1 MRASPYI
8 DLSTDPPTVY
18 ESDDHLPAPPDDREK
33 YLYLGP
39 QHRWFIALRT
49 LAATSAAISLVLFSK
64 GMPVLWLFYI
74 GLSVFVSYMYLSHYT
89 TTRPRRVQRSEHD
102 FRVSLWNPPV
112 HPTVDVFL
120 PSAGEELSVLANTYR
135 AVRLL
140 DYPGAVNVL
149 VLDDSDRWQVRRL
162 AEQFGFRHEVRPNR
176 GHMKKAGNL
185 KHGFSVSDGDVI
197 AIFDADFVPRP
208 DFLRELMPYLDDPT
222 VAIVQSPQFF
232 DTHRGLPWLQRAAG
246 AVQESF
252 YRWAQPSRDALG
264 APICV
269 GTCAL
274 YRRSA
279 LNESGGFA
287 QIGHSEDV
295 HTGVNLLKVG
305 YRTVYIPVVL
315 AKGLCPDRM
324 PSFISQQYR
333 WCAGSMSLLVDQ
345 GFHDAPLSYR
355 QRMCFF
361 TGFGYYISTAI
372 GVVLLSLP
380 TIIMLWVLPDRVHL
394 SNFFWVLPTL
404 ALYPFIALMHK
415 SSWSPTCLRVY
426 TISSFSHALAIWHV
440 LRGRPAE
447 WVPTGEHRS
456 SSMTSAVTRL
466 MVGWLVLTESAM
478 CAGIVHFLWTGHSL
492 IDVGPVIFYALMNA
506 YICLPIGWMAWRSRV
521 VRSPLPQQ
529 RSVVLN
535 GFRGRRAVGE
545 PVAVVD

>member
-1 MRASPYI
+1 MTAVPYI
-8 DLSTDPPTVY
+8 DLTTDPPVAYATD
-18 ESDDHLPAPPDDREK
+18 EHLPSPPTDQEK
-33 YLYLGP
+33 YLYFGS

-49 LAATSAAISLVLFSK
+49 VAATSAAVSLLLFSK
-64 GMPVLWLFYI
+64 GTPVLWLFFT
-74 GLSVFVSYMYLSHYT
+74 GLSVFIAYIYLSHYT
-89 TTRPRRVQRSEHD
+89 TTRPRRVQRHEHD
-102 FRVSLWNPPV
+102 FRVALWQPAVP
-112 HPTVDVFL
+112 PTVDVFL
-120 PSAGEELSVLANTYR
+120 PSAGEDLAVLANTYR
-135 AVRLL
+135 AVAAL
-140 DYPGAVNVL
+140 DYPGTVQVL
-149 VLDDSDRWQVRRL
+149 VLDDSDRREVRRL
-162 AEQFGFRHEVRPNR
+162 AEAFGFRYEVRPDR

-185 KHGFSVSDGDVI
+185 KHGFSVSGGDVI

-232 DTHRGLPWLQRAAG
+232 DTHKGLAWLQRSAG

-279 LNESGGFA
+279 LEKSGGFA

-305 YRTVYIPVVL
+305 YRTIYIPAIL

-345 GFHDAPLSYR
+345 GFHDAPLTYR

-372 GVVLLSLP
+372 GAVLLTLP
-380 TIIMLWVLPDRVHL
+380 TIIMLWCLPARVHL

-415 SSWSPTCLRVY
+415 SSWAPQCLRVY

-447 WVPTGEHRS
+447 WVPTGENRRS
-456 SSMTSAVTRL
+456 GMTSRVTTI
-466 MVGWLVLTESAM
+466 MVTWLGFTESAL
-478 CAGIVHFLWTGHSL
+478 ALGIAHFLWQGRS
-492 IDVGPVIFYALMNA
+492 IVDVAPVMFYAAMNA
-506 YICLPIGWMAWRSRV
+506 YIVVPIGFLAWRSRSV
-521 VRSPLPQQ
+521 PARVRTIPAGLIGSRAP
-529 RSVVLN
+529 
-535 GFRGRRAVGE
+535 RRRLE
-545 PVAVVD
+545 PVAVAD

>member
-1 MRASPYI
+1 MTLAPYP
-8 DLSTDPPTVY
+8 DLTTDLVPRSA
-18 ESDDHLPAPPDDREK
+18 EHDHLPEPPDDVEK
-33 YLYLGP
+33 YLYLGS

-49 LAATSAAISLVLFSK
+49 LAATSAAISLMLFAK

-74 GLSVFVSYMYLSHYT
+74 GLSVFVAYMYLSHYT
-89 TTRPRRVQRSEHD
+89 TTRPRRVQRAEHD
-102 FRVSLWNPPV
+102 FRVRKWQPAAFPS
-112 HPTVDVFL
+112 VDVFL
-120 PSAGEELSVLANTYR
+120 PSAGEELAVLANTYR
-135 AVRLL
+135 AVAAL
-140 DYPGAVNVL
+140 DYPGKVSVL
-149 VLDDSDRWQVRRL
+149 VLDDADRWEVRRL
-162 AEQFGFRHEVRPNR
+162 AERFGFRYEVRPDR

-208 DFLRELMPYLDDPT
+208 DFLNELMPYLDDPA

-232 DTHRGLPWLQRAAG
+232 DTHRGLPWLQRSAG

-279 LNESGGFA
+279 LRESGGFA

-324 PSFISQQYR
+324 APFISQQYR
-333 WCAGSMSLLVDQ
+333 WCAGSMSLLVDPE
-345 GFHDAPLSYR
+345 FHDAPLSYR

-380 TIIMLWVLPDRVHL
+380 TIIMLWVLPERVHL

-404 ALYPFIALMHK
+404 GLYPFIALMHK
-415 SSWSPTCLRVY
+415 SSWSPSCLRVY

-440 LRGRPAE
+440 LKGRPAE
-447 WVPTGEHRS
+447 WVPTGENRR
-456 SSMTSAVTRL
+456 SSMTSTVTRL
-466 MVGWLVLTESAM
+466 MIGWLLLTESLM
-478 CAGIVHFLWTGHSL
+478 TAGIVHFLASGRS
-492 IDVGPVIFYALMNA
+492 IVDVGPVVFYALMNA
-506 YICLPIGWMAWRSRV
+506 YICLPICWAAWRSSTLRDLRLRV
-521 VRSPLPQQ
+521 PQIKGLPVRTALD
-529 RSVVLN
+529 
-535 GFRGRRAVGE
+535 
-545 PVAVVD
+545 PVAVAD